1 MTGKPRY
8 FVLKYGIF
16 HSLYRTDFG
25 AHLKNTV
32 PNTLAL
38 RCISVDYTRFC
49 EGCESKKCKNAG
61 CARTRTRER
70 GVKDEDWEHQKCFS
84 EVRIILLQASNKN
97 IGRFSKKRWTFSKKR
112 RRFFSISPTFFLYS
126 LMYYP
131 YHKRD
136 FSSHNYMFYSWCLAL
151 SSYSHKS
158 AHKRKCNGGM
168 WSQKR

>member
-8 FVLKYGIF
+8 FVPQYGTS
-16 HSLYRTDFG
+16 HCLYQTDFG
-25 AHLKNTV
+25 ILLKNAV

-70 GVKDEDWEHQKCFS
+70 GGKDEDWEHQKCFS

-97 IGRFSKKRWTFSKKR
+97 IGRFPKK
-112 RRFFSISPTFFLYS
+112 SPTF
-126 LMYYP
+126 
-131 YHKRD
+131 
-136 FSSHNYMFYSWCLAL
+136 
-151 SSYSHKS
+151 
-158 AHKRKCNGGM
+158 
-168 WSQKR
+168 